1 MKKITEY
8 FTAEELLVINA
19 LAEHLKN
26 KYFEKENVFELIFA
40 DVLFI
45 AYQLRQSEEYM
56 ESFNRLKATCD
67 KRKNYMPL
75 YFWEALSV
83 KSVYEGESKTP
94 KQAAL
99 FACVHFILEDWPAEL
114 FPVKLDLCSRGGNGT
129 GNEL

>member
-8 FTAEELLVINA
+8 FTAEEMLNINV
-19 LAEHLKN
+19 LAQQIKN
-26 KYFEKENVFELIFA
+26 ELFPKSEDVFELVFA

-56 ESFNRLKATCD
+56 ESFNRLKATC
-67 KRKNYMPL
+67 KHSYMPL
-75 YFWEALSV
+75 YLWEALAV

-99 FACVHFILEDWPAEL
+99 FACVHFILED
-114 FPVKLDLCSRGGNGT
+114 
-129 GNEL
+129 